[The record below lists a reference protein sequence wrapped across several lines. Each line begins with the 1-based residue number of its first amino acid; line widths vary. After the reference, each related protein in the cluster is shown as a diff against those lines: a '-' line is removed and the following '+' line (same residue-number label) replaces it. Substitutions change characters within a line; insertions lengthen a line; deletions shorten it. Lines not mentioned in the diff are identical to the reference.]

1 MKIKKNANAKIN
13 IGLEILN
20 KRSDDYHNLNTVF
33 YSLHNLYDELI
44 FERNDEQK
52 VNIQSNIPELNGK
65 DNLIY
70 TAIRKIERK
79 VNKKIGVNIN
89 LTKNIPMG
97 AGLGGGSSDAA
108 CTINAI
114 DQLYELGL
122 SYNDKLILAQAVGSD
137 VPFFLQGGAA
147 IGRSRGESLTF
158 FEYEIPLQIVVVSP
172 NIHVSTP
179 AAYGELDRDSTPR
192 NMVDYKMILDKSKDN
207 PSLMRSM
214 VFNEFEKPIFAKHPE
229 IKEIKQKLYEQGA
242 IFSLMSGS
250 GSSVFGMFESGFD
263 VEKLKSIFPNYK
275 VIKAN

>member
-44 FERNDEQK
+44 FERNDDEK
-52 VNIQSNIPELNGK
+52 VNIDSNIPELNGK

-114 DQLYELGL
+114 DQIYELGL

-158 FEYEIPLQIVVVSP
+158 FDYTVPHQIVVVSP

-179 AAYGELDRDSTPR
+179 AAYGELERDSTPR
-192 NMVDYKMILDKSKDN
+192 QMVDYKQILERANDN
-207 PSLMRSM
+207 PSLMKSM
-214 VFNEFEKPIFAKHPE
+214 IFNEFEKPIFAKHPE
-229 IKEIKQKLYEQGA
+229 IREIKQKLYEQGA
-242 IFSLMSGS
+242 VFSLMSGS

-263 VEKLKSIFPNYK
+263 VEKLNDVFPNYK
-275 VIKAN
+275 VMKAN

>member
-44 FERNDEQK
+44 FERNDDEK
-52 VNIQSNIPELNGK
+52 VNIDSNIPELNGK

-114 DQLYELGL
+114 DQIYELGL

-158 FEYEIPLQIVVVSP
+158 FDYTVPHQIVIVSP

-179 AAYGELDRDSTPR
+179 AAYGELERDSTPR
-192 NMVDYKMILDKSKDN
+192 QMVDYKQILERANDN

-214 VFNEFEKPIFAKHPE
+214 IFNEFEKPIFAKHPE
-229 IKEIKQKLYEQGA
+229 IKEIKRKLYEQGA
-242 IFSLMSGS
+242 VFSLMSGS

-263 VEKLKSIFPNYK
+263 VEKLNDVFPNYK
-275 VIKAN
+275 VMKAN

>member
-79 VNKKIGVNIN
+79 VKKKIGVNIN
-89 LTKNIPMG
+89 LKKNIPMG

-122 SYNDKLILAQAVGSD
+122 SYNEKLILAQAVGSD

-158 FEYEIPLQIVVVSP
+158 FEYEIPHQIVVVSP

-192 NMVDYKMILDKSKDN
+192 NMVDYKMILDKAKDN

-214 VFNEFEKPIFAKHPE
+214 VFNEFEKPIFAKYPE

>member
-20 KRSDDYHNLNTVF
+20 KRSDEYHNLNTVF
-33 YSLHNLYDELI
+33 YSLNNLYDELI
-44 FERNDEQK
+44 FERNDDQK
-52 VNIQSNIPELNGK
+52 VKIDSNIPELNTK

-79 VNKKIGVNIN
+79 VNKKIGVNIH

-179 AAYGELDRDSTPR
+179 AAYGELHRDSTPR
-192 NMVDYKMILDKSKDN
+192 NMVDYKMILDNAKDN

-214 VFNEFEKPIFAKHPE
+214 IFNEFEKPIFAKHPE
-229 IKEIKQKLYEQGA
+229 IKEIKHKLYEQGA

-263 VEKLKSIFPNYK
+263 VEKLHDVFPNYK
-275 VIKAN
+275 VMKAN

>member
-44 FERNDEQK
+44 FERNNDEK
-52 VNIQSNIPELNGK
+52 VNIESNIPELSTK

-79 VNKKIGVNIN
+79 VNKKIGVNIA

-114 DQLYELGL
+114 DQIFELGL

-158 FEYEIPLQIVVVSP
+158 FDYIAPFQIVVVSP

-179 AAYGELDRDSTPR
+179 MAYSELNRDSTPR
-192 NMVDYKMILDKSKDN
+192 QLTDYKQILDRANDN

-214 VFNEFEKPIFAKHPE
+214 IFNDFEKPIFAKHPE
-229 IKEIKQKLYEQGA
+229 IKDIKHKLYENGA

-250 GSSVFGMFESGFD
+250 GSSVFGMFENDFD
-263 VEKLKSIFPNYK
+263 VVNLKKIFPNYK

>member
-44 FERNDEQK
+44 FERNNDEK
-52 VNIQSNIPELNGK
+52 VNIDSNIPELNTK

-79 VNKKIGVNIN
+79 VNKKIGVNIH

-114 DQLYELGL
+114 DQIYELGL
-122 SYNDKLILAQAVGSD
+122 SYNEKLILAQAVGSD

-179 AAYGELDRDSTPR
+179 AAYGELNRDSTPR
-192 NMVDYKMILDKSKDN
+192 NMVDYKMILDNAKDN

-214 VFNEFEKPIFAKHPE
+214 IFNEFEKPIFAKHPE
-229 IKEIKQKLYEQGA
+229 IKEIKHKLYEQGA

-263 VEKLKSIFPNYK
+263 VEKLNDVFPNYK
-275 VIKAN
+275 VMKAN

>member
-79 VNKKIGVNIN
+79 VKKKIGVNIN
-89 LTKNIPMG
+89 LKKNIPMG

-122 SYNDKLILAQAVGSD
+122 SYNEKLILAQAVGSD

-158 FEYEIPLQIVVVSP
+158 FEHEIPHQIVVVSP

-192 NMVDYKMILDKSKDN
+192 NMVDYKMILDKAKDN

-214 VFNEFEKPIFAKHPE
+214 VFNEFEKPIFAKYPE

>member
-33 YSLHNLYDELI
+33 YSLNNLYDELI
-44 FERNDEQK
+44 FERNDDEK
-52 VNIQSNIPELNGK
+52 VNIDSNIPELNGK

-114 DQLYELGL
+114 DQIYELGL

-137 VPFFLQGGAA
+137 VPFFLQSGAA

-158 FEYEIPLQIVVVSP
+158 FDYNVPHQIVIVSP

-179 AAYGELDRDSTPR
+179 AAYGELKRDSTPR
-192 NMVDYKMILDKSKDN
+192 QLTDYKQILERANEN
-207 PSLMRSM
+207 PSLMKSM
-214 VFNEFEKPIFAKHPE
+214 IFNEFEKPIFEKHPE
-229 IKEIKQKLYEQGA
+229 IKEIKRKLYEQGA
-242 IFSLMSGS
+242 VFSLMSGS

-263 VEKLKSIFPNYK
+263 VEKLNDVFPNYK
-275 VIKAN
+275 VMKAN

>member
-44 FERNDEQK
+44 FERNNDEK
-52 VNIQSNIPELNGK
+52 VKIDSNIPELNTK

-114 DQLYELGL
+114 DQIYELGL

-158 FEYEIPLQIVVVSP
+158 FDYTVPFQIVIVSP

-179 AAYGELDRDSTPR
+179 AAYGELNRDSTPR
-192 NMVDYKMILDKSKDN
+192 QMVDFKQILDKANDN

-214 VFNEFEKPIFAKHPE
+214 IFNEFEKPIFAKHPE
-229 IKEIKQKLYEQGA
+229 IKEIKHKLYEHGA

-250 GSSVFGMFESGFD
+250 GSSVFGMFESEFD
-263 VEKLKSIFPNYK
+263 VEKLKDVFPDYK
-275 VIKAN
+275 VMKAN

>member
-79 VNKKIGVNIN
+79 VKKKIGVNIN
-89 LTKNIPMG
+89 LKKNIPMG

-122 SYNDKLILAQAVGSD
+122 SYNEKLILAQAVGSD

-158 FEYEIPLQIVVVSP
+158 FEYEIPHQIVVVSP

-192 NMVDYKMILDKSKDN
+192 NMVDYKMILDKAKDN

-214 VFNEFEKPIFAKHPE
+214 VFNEFEKPIFAKYPE

-263 VEKLKSIFPNYK
+263 LEKLKSIFPNYK